1 MVEDETVVE
10 GDAVEDQEV
19 NLVVN
24 PINLH
29 QHLQDQRDPSIQ
41 TCLQESGQGVVTISD
56 MEKVHTFVQNPLHA
70 HGRIFT
76 QPDLTSETETSSA
89 IQIRL
94 Y

>member
-1 MVEDETVVE
+1 MVAE
-10 GDAVEDQEV
+10 DAVEGQVV
-19 NLVVN
+19 NQVVSLVVK
-24 PINLH
+24 PINPH
-29 QHLQDQRDPSIQ
+29 QHLQDQRGPSTQ
-41 TCLQESGQGVVTISD
+41 TFHQESGQGVATISD

-76 QPDLTSETETSSA
+76 QPDLTSETKTSSA